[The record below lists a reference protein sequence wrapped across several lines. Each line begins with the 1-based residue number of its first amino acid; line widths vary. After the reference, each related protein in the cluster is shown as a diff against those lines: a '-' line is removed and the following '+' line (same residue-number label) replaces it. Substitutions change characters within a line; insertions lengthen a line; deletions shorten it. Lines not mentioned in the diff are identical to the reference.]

1 MTSPDQPGHQSH
13 SQPTDPYA
21 AYASGPPTTPFGSA
35 SPQHGPPQPP
45 FGYPGPPQRRAGGK
59 RWLIPSLIGG
69 GIALVL
75 CCGGAMI
82 AAGSDPQ
89 QTSEV
94 GNASGTAPTQT
105 ASTGSVVEPTK
116 AAPASKAAEAE
127 PEPEAAVKTYRIG
140 QRVRGGDFEFVVH
153 SVKCGISQVGD
164 SFLKKKAQGTFCR
177 VVVSAKNVTKK
188 AHMFHADGTV
198 TAHDG
203 RGREYE
209 ADGEANIYG
218 NPSGAGFL
226 DEINPGNSVRASV
239 YFDVPKGTK
248 LSKVVFDAGL
258 FTLAEDAV
266 VSL

>member
-1 MTSPDQPGHQSH
+1 
-13 SQPTDPYA
+13 
-21 AYASGPPTTPFGSA
+21 
-35 SPQHGPPQPP
+35 
-45 FGYPGPPQRRAGGK
+45 
-59 RWLIPSLIGG
+59 
-69 GIALVL
+69 
-75 CCGGAMI
+75 MI

-94 GNASGTAPTQT
+94 GKASGSDPTPTGSAGSTAEPTPAAPT
-105 ASTGSVVEPTK
+105 SR
-116 AAPASKAAEAE
+116 AAAAE
-127 PEPEAAVKTYRIG
+127 PEPEATVKVYRTG
-140 QRVRGGDFEFVVH
+140 QRVRGGDFEFIVH

-198 TAHDG
+198 TARDS

-218 NPSGAGFL
+218 NPGGAGFL

-248 LSKVVFDAGL
+248 LSKIVFDAGL